1 MVVKYMMMVC
11 LLALITVGVTW
22 RDAYPFCFEE
32 AGEMYGINPL
42 VLRSIAKVESNF
54 TPDVI
59 NKNSNG
65 TFDIGLMQINTIWKP
80 VLGEQRWKNL
90 GDACYNT
97 KTGAWILAICINRYG
112 YNWKAIGCYN
122 SQTPEKSE
130 VYARKVFGHL
140 KSLEHHKEPQPV
152 DSAMKSVML
161 GQINDLV
168 ESAQQGKGK
177 VKVVKFVPY
186 VRVSRQTLRRPPP
199 PPTGEAVV
207 PPGGSGNDAPK
218 VSPPSSSPLS
228 P

>member
-1 MVVKYMMMVC
+1 MTGKNLKIVC
-11 LLALITVGVTW
+11 LLVLIAVGVAG

-42 VLRSIAKVESNF
+42 ILRSIARVESNF
-54 TPDVI
+54 VPETI

-80 VLGEQRWKNL
+80 VLGEQRWKHL

-97 KTGAWILAICINRYG
+97 KTGAWILATCINKYG

-130 VYARKVFGHL
+130 AYARKVFSHL
-140 KSLEHHKEPQPV
+140 KQLEHHKEPQPV
-152 DSAMKSVML
+152 DSEMKSVML

-168 ESAQQGKGK
+168 ESAQRGKGK
-177 VKVVKFVPY
+177 EKVVKFVPY
-186 VRVSRQTLRRPPP
+186 VRVTRQTLGK
-199 PPTGEAVV
+199 PPTPPSGEAVL
-207 PPGGSGNDAPK
+207 APE
-218 VSPPSSSPLS
+218 VSDNTLS
-228 P
+228 PMSLPSPVSQ

>member
-1 MVVKYMMMVC
+1 MAGKTLKIVC
-11 LLALITVGVTW
+11 LLVLIAIDVAG

-42 VLRSIAKVESNF
+42 ILRSIARVESNF
-54 TPDVI
+54 TPDAI

-80 VLGEQRWKNL
+80 VLGEERWKYL

-97 KTGAWILAICINRYG
+97 KTGAWILATCMNRYG

-130 VYARKVFGHL
+130 AYSRKVFSHL
-140 KSLEHHKEPQPV
+140 KKLEHHKEPQPI
-152 DSAMKSVML
+152 DSKLKSVML
-161 GQINDLV
+161 DQLNTLV
-168 ESAQQGKGK
+168 ESAQQGKEK
-177 VKVVKFVPY
+177 EKVVKFVPY
-186 VRVSRQTLRRPPP
+186 VRLGRQTLRFPP
-199 PPTGEAVV
+199 A
-207 PPGGSGNDAPK
+207 
-218 VSPPSSSPLS
+218 PPSGAAVLQQPDHANEPGLPASPVSSPF

>member
-1 MVVKYMMMVC
+1 MDMKHLAMAC
-11 LLALITVGVTW
+11 LWAMIAVGVAW

-42 VLRSIAKVESNF
+42 VLRSIARVESNF
-54 TPDVI
+54 DPDAI
-59 NKNSNG
+59 NKNNNG

-97 KTGAWILAICINRYG
+97 KTGAWILATCIAKYG

-130 VYARKVFGHL
+130 AYARKVFGHL
-140 KSLEHHKEPQPV
+140 KQLEHHKEPQPV
-152 DSAMKSVML
+152 DSNIKAVML
-161 GQINDLV
+161 GQIDDLV
-168 ESAQQGKGK
+168 QSAQQGRGAKR
-177 VKVVKFVPY
+177 VVKFVPY

-199 PPTGEAVV
+199 LPAGKTVV
-207 PPGGSGNDAPK
+207 PPEVSGSDSAR
-218 VSPPSSSPLS
+218 VSPAPTP